1 MVDFESLYCEYLQAN
16 FNDKLVIKSQIMKT
30 LHKACE
36 EFFRLYVPMYKMKE
50 VSKFNFKE
58 SYVSVNYGVFYNTLT
73 LQLEDVSWNEFVE
86 GKVKTDTDARLHN
99 ILIVKPK
106 PIGELTLE
114 SI

>member
-1 MVDFESLYCEYLQAN
+1 MVDFESLYREYVQAN
-16 FNDKLVIKSQIMKT
+16 FNDRLVIKSQIFKT
-30 LHKACE
+30 LHEACT

-50 VSKFNFKE
+50 VSKFNFEE
-58 SYVSVNYGVFYNTLT
+58 SYVSVEYGSFYNSLT
-73 LQLEDVSWNEFVE
+73 LKLEDVSWNEFVE

-106 PIGELTLE
+106 QIGEITLE